1 MANLVHPPL
10 DFLHNPATHPPSCLG
25 FGFGLSVNSGASWQS
40 TMTMGHT
47 QPAAFQQLAS
57 SMNLPTSA
65 HRSQKRRHEFDDE
78 TESSSRHGA
87 RDVAMDRS
95 PTPERLKRAAPKR
108 AKITSASNSKDD
120 KGGKENNSVGSD
132 NDVDVGVLL
141 ASLPPQS
148 LLPLLNSMIS
158 AQPSLKSLILP
169 LIPRPTLDTAI
180 QALEQSARKLRE
192 AYPYSN
198 PSSFAPGTSSTTSF
212 GFGSGI
218 TNCRT
223 PTGGLPP
230 GFTRFSQQSPA
241 GPSDGGMRESYIL
254 SRLRP
259 AIHEFVS
266 ASMSYVPYFSYA
278 SPSLPLHVDSGAS
291 SQSLS
296 AALQLQHKDRSHP
309 SETFLFLSA
318 LSNHI
323 LSQPSLTQSSLAPL
337 LLPRLIQEWRAW
349 VDRIDEVVNQ
359 QGGMFGVDTVRSWEK
374 GLDEFA
380 EAKGPEGW
388 QDMRKVRDQWVAK
401 VGWLVGRNVLH
412 LMEEEL

>member
-10 DFLHNPATHPPSCLG
+10 DFLHNPATHSSSCLG
-25 FGFGLSVNSGASWQS
+25 FGFGLSVSSGASCQS
-40 TMTMGHT
+40 TMTLGHT

-57 SMNLPTSA
+57 SMNLPASA
-65 HRSQKRRHEFDDE
+65 HRPQKRRHEFDDE
-78 TESSSRHGA
+78 TESSRA

-108 AKITSASNSKDD
+108 AKVTSAVHLKDD
-120 KGGKENNSVGSD
+120 KGGKENSSVSSD
-132 NDVDVGVLL
+132 NDVDVGLLL
-141 ASLPPQS
+141 ASLPQQS
-148 LLPLLNSMIS
+148 LLPLLNSMIN

-198 PSSFAPGTSSTTSF
+198 PSSFTPGASSTTSF
-212 GFGSGI
+212 GFGSGA
-218 TNCRT
+218 TSYRT
-223 PTGGLPP
+223 PLGGLPS
-230 GFTRFSQQSPA
+230 GFTRFGQQSQA

-266 ASMSYVPYFSYA
+266 ACMSYVPYFSYA

-291 SQSLS
+291 PQSLS

-318 LSNHI
+318 LSSHI
-323 LSQPSLTQSSLAPL
+323 LSQPSLAQSSLAPL

-349 VDRIDEVVNQ
+349 IDRIDEVVNQ

-412 LMEEEL
+412 LMEEL